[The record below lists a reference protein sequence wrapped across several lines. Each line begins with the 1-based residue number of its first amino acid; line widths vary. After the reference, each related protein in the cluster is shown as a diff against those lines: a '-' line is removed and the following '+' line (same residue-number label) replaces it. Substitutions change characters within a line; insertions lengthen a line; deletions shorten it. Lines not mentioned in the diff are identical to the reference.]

1 MAKETK
7 TTAAKT
13 TASKTTTVKKA
24 APVDKEKKANV
35 KATKTTKETKTT
47 VESKTPVESSNSTY
61 KQKYNNYGQGRF
73 VKRKKFCKLCAKGIF
88 HVDYKDVELI
98 SKYLTHNLK
107 IAPRKQTGAC
117 AMHQRRGANA
127 IKRARIV
134 ALIPYIKD

>member
-1 MAKETK
+1 MPIRY
-7 TTAAKT
+7 
-13 TASKTTTVKKA
+13 S
-24 APVDKEKKANV
+24 
-35 KATKTTKETKTT
+35 
-47 VESKTPVESSNSTY
+47 
-61 KQKYNNYGQGRF
+61 RF

-117 AMHQRRGANA
+117 AMHQRRVANA

>member
-13 TASKTTTVKKA
+13 TTKSTTTKKA
-24 APVDKEKKANV
+24 ASVEKDKKTNL
-35 KATKTTKETKTT
+35 KTTKETKTT
-47 VESKTPVESSNSTY
+47 VENKAPVETTSPAH
-61 KQKYNNYGQGRF
+61 KPKYNNYGQGRF

-117 AMHQRRGANA
+117 AMHQRRVANA